1 LFKHIHS
8 LAGSLSL
15 SPVALPLPV
24 TEYLSSSSLWLELL
38 QKKAVGA
45 GVKRCSMGYSW
56 GETERGVDKRPNQI
70 LGQRVGAQANSLVM
84 EEHKV
89 RPFREDKPTDH
100 VSVAFLA
107 RAPHKFTENLR
118 AESVVVQQETLKTM
132 HKWLLSHPKNKVSQV
147 EAEAVPVLTHIIS
160 SPDPLVRELAAQVLA
175 MLATVQQGVDAILVA
190 GTVPE
195 LLKAMQ
201 DSGAATRRH
210 VHVTLQKIG
219 ELPPGREA
227 IVAVGGTAMLVAVC
241 KEQVSPD
248 ALLSLKTCLKD
259 PQGLSDALDTK
270 AIGVMVAALSNGDEN
285 VLQHALKNITFLT
298 NPDAAKKEAIQEGA
312 VAPVCKLL
320 QHTEWTVRAA
330 AAGALASLA
339 VDVEGKKQ
347 AMEGGAAEALV
358 AMLRDS
364 KLPVLLLSVSCLCLL
379 AESKRHVLC
388 TPQEGVYRAVFDKA
402 LPSLRL
408 LTGSDHTLL
417 AKRARDCETLITW
430 RP

>member
-1 LFKHIHS
+1 
-8 LAGSLSL
+8 
-15 SPVALPLPV
+15 
-24 TEYLSSSSLWLELL
+24 
-38 QKKAVGA
+38 
-45 GVKRCSMGYSW
+45 M
-56 GETERGVDKRPNQI
+56 DKRPNQI
-70 LGQRVGAQANSLVM
+70 HGQQLGARANGLVM

-89 RPFREDKPTDH
+89 RPFKEDKPTDH

-107 RAPHKFTENLR
+107 RAPRKFTENLR
-118 AESVVVQQETLKTM
+118 AESVVVQRETLKTM

-147 EAEAVPVLTHIIS
+147 EAEAVPVLTQTIS
-160 SPDPLVRELAAQVLA
+160 SPDALVRELTAQVLA
-175 MLATVQQGVDAILVA
+175 LLATVQQGVDAMLVA

-201 DSGAATRRH
+201 DSGAATRHH

-219 ELPPGREA
+219 ELPPGVEA
-227 IVAVGGTAMLVAVC
+227 IVAAGGTAMLVAVC

-270 AIGVMVAALSNGDEN
+270 AVGVMVSALSNSDDY

-298 NPDAAKKEAIQEGA
+298 NPDTAKKEAIEEGA
-312 VAPVCKLL
+312 VGPVCRLL
-320 QHTEWTVRAA
+320 QHKEWTVRAA

-347 AMEGGAAEALV
+347 AMQAGAAEALV
-358 AMLRDS
+358 LLLRDNN
-364 KLPVLLLSVSCLCLL
+364 LTVLLLTVSCLCLL
-379 AESKRHVLC
+379 AESKRQVLC
-388 TPQEGVYRAVFDKA
+388 TPQEGVYRAIFDKA

-408 LTGSDHTLL
+408 LAGSEHRLL
-417 AKRARDCETLITW
+417 AKRARDCENLITW